1 MKNYDNLM
9 IIVKKVERD
18 LFGIADLNIEQKQ
31 GLINILE
38 NVRIVRDRLQ
48 MLIDDQEAETQSMI
62 EEFKNIEKLNDKLGK
77 MLNDK

>member
-1 MKNYDNLM
+1 MV
-9 IIVKKVERD
+9 IVKKVERD
-18 LFGIADLNIEQKQ
+18 LFKIADLNIEQKQ
-31 GLINILE
+31 SLIDILE

-62 EEFKNIEKLNDKLGK
+62 EEFENIEKLNDKLGK